1 MNFSSQKLDERV
13 HVHVQTPHV
22 VQNYQCAAIGHKA
35 AGLRSSF
42 RHSRQDQM
50 SKMNISQLMSVT
62 LQAWRDRKCFKKN
75 AAALLGMS
83 D

>member
-50 SKMNISQLMSVT
+50 SKMNISQLMYVT
-62 LQAWRDRKCFKKN
+62 LQAWRDRKCLKEN

>member
-1 MNFSSQKLDERV
+1 MTALIFSWKVSKYLAMNFSSQKLDERV

-50 SKMNISQLMSVT
+50 SKMNISQLMYVT
-62 LQAWRDRKCFKKN
+62 KC
-75 AAALLGMS
+75 
-83 D
+83 